1 MINLQLIRIRT
12 DDELMWYK
20 DIWDEILAAEV
31 NDNPFIEFAW
41 FYNWWQIVGRR
52 ARVELYAVEENGHII
67 AFFPFTVRLRWGIRI
82 YSFTGEN
89 IANYSGVV
97 AKKEWL
103 LPAITFVFD
112 QLIERHKHVIF
123 SFHGLLESKE
133 STKVIEQYF
142 VERQLH
148 PSIFRVVTP
157 YLAFHDIDFQ
167 KHFNQ
172 RRKMHGV
179 DRRERK
185 LRNLGSLTRAVP
197 SQDELWQMFRLFD
210 RRWAKKLDTSDFTKG
225 KQRDF
230 FERLTL
236 LKGEALQVEVDALV
250 FENQWIAFT
259 YGICCR
265 GRYVTYALAHEP
277 TFNIFGPGR
286 LVNQEMIKRTFSENY
301 HLFDM
306 SIGYEP
312 YKFDWRSSIDFT
324 RRMLVG
330 SGTKRAKLLVGHY
343 SLKARIKELLK
354 GNYRVVEWKRNTL
367 GQLRYLV
374 KYGKVKDWLEYG
386 QLFVEK
392 FIRFKQVDLY
402 ELSPSDSVTPHR
414 PVGDLFE
421 ELSIQEAM
429 QLDDEEIISLF
440 YKGYTIFKDSFA
452 ETNKIAFA
460 LHAVNWRVDELQ
472 IVEALPKQTYFL
484 TYDVY
489 KNIDIITA
497 FFQKM
502 KPAQTL
508 WVTAS
513 FWQWRKRKRLLQL
526 GYKRISRMKHFKCAR
541 YERNHVE
548 KYTES
553 GGDVHSVH

>member
-1 MINLQLIRIRT
+1 MQLIRIRT

-20 DIWDEILAAEV
+20 DIWDGILEAEG

-52 ARVELYAVEENGHII
+52 ERVELYAVEENGAII
-67 AFFPFTVRLRWGIRI
+67 AFFPFTIRLRWGVRI
-82 YSFTGEN
+82 YAFAGEN
-89 IANYSGVV
+89 IANYSGVI
-97 AKKEWL
+97 AEKEWL
-103 LPAITFVFD
+103 FPATTFVFD
-112 QLIERHKHVIF
+112 QLIEKYKHLLF
-123 SFHGLLESKE
+123 SFHGLLESKD

-142 VERQLH
+142 VERQLR

-157 YLAFHDIDFQ
+157 YLAFRDIDF
-167 KHFNQ
+167 HSYFNQ

-185 LRNLGSLTRAVP
+185 LRKLGSLTRKIP
-197 SQDELWQMFRLFD
+197 SQDELWQMFKLFN
-210 RRWAKKLDTSDFTKG
+210 RRWAKKIDTSDFTKG
-225 KQRDF
+225 KKKDF
-230 FERLTL
+230 FEQLTL
-236 LKGEALQVEVDALV
+236 LQGEALQAKVDALV
-250 FENQWIAFT
+250 FEDQWIAFT

-286 LVNQEMIKRTFSENY
+286 LVNQETIKRIYSEDY
-301 HLFDM
+301 RLFDM
-306 SIGYEP
+306 SIGYES
-312 YKFDWRSSIDFT
+312 YKFDWRSNIDFT
-324 RRMLVG
+324 RRMLV
-330 SGTKRAKLLVGHY
+330 SSETKRAKLLAGHFT
-343 SLKARIKELLK
+343 LKERLKELLK
-354 GNYRVVEWKRNTL
+354 GNHRIVEWKRNTL

-392 FIRFKQVDLY
+392 FIRYKQVDLY
-402 ELSPSDSVTPHR
+402 ELSPSDSVTPNR

-440 YKGYTIFKDSFA
+440 YKGYTIYKDSFA
-452 ETNKIAFA
+452 ATNKPAFA

-472 IVEALPKQTYFL
+472 IVEALPKQTCFL

-513 FWQWRKRKRLLQL
+513 FWHWRKRKRLLQL